1 MKEDYQKT
9 LKKLT
14 LSFRLNSVLFNG
26 QHYKKKSGLELVT
39 SLSSG
44 YKTSLEKIIR
54 YVSVFLTQTISH
66 LQKNANGKVI

>member
-1 MKEDYQKT
+1 MD
-9 LKKLT
+9 
-14 LSFRLNSVLFNG
+14 NII
-26 QHYKKKSGLELVT
+26 KKKSGLELVA